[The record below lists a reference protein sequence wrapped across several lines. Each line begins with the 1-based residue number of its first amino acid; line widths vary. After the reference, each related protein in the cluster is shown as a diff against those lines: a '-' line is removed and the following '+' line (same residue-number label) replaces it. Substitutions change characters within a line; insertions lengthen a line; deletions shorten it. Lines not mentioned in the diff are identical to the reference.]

1 MRAADGDRV
10 SREDG
15 FDQAT
20 TIAEQSMARM
30 AAERVPPTPENFA
43 LWYAHYSGRA
53 PELSRSIGMLEGG
66 RQDFTRERT
75 EELYDR
81 FVGNSRETEA
91 VRAAGETIQ
100 AALSRLMSLMES
112 HGDGTSRYGEAL
124 QDFSG
129 RLESGLGIDQLRI
142 LLGTVVAETS
152 GMLEQNRALQTQ
164 LSNAGE
170 QLAELRRNL
179 DSVRRQ
185 AITDGLTG
193 LFNRKHFDEV
203 LTEAAGRASAGG
215 RPLSLLMIDIDFFKK
230 FNDQH
235 GHTVGDHVLALVA
248 RTLSECISPQDTAAR
263 YGGEEFA
270 IVAPG
275 LRAREAA
282 ALGERIRETV
292 ASKRVV
298 NRARNQSLGTI
309 TLSVGVAVLEP
320 GEVHAALVQ
329 RADGALYA
337 AKRQGRNRVVVAAGG
352 AAGRAAS
359 GAGGDMPAG
368 PISPGGAARGCSAR

>member
-1 MRAADGDRV
+1 M
-10 SREDG
+10 SREDD
-15 FDQAT
+15 FDRAT
-20 TIAEQSMARM
+20 AVAGQSMARM
-30 AAERVPPTPENFA
+30 AAEGVPPTPENFA
-43 LWYAHYSGRA
+43 LWYAHYSGRV
-53 PELSRSIGMLEGG
+53 PELSRSIEMLEGS

-75 EELYDR
+75 AELYDR
-81 FVGNSRETEA
+81 FLGNARETEA

-100 AALSRLMSLMES
+100 TALNHLMSLVES

-142 LLGTVVAETS
+142 LLGTIVAETG

-164 LSNAGE
+164 LSRSGE

-203 LTEAAGRASAGG
+203 LAEAADRAGKTG

-248 RTLSECISPQDTAAR
+248 RTLSDSISGQDTAAR

-270 IVAPG
+270 VVAPG

-282 ALGERIRETV
+282 ALGQRIRETV
-292 ASKRVV
+292 ASKRIV
-298 NRARNQSLGTI
+298 NRSRNQSLGTI
-309 TLSVGVAVLEP
+309 TLSVGVAALEA
-320 GEVHAALVQ
+320 GERLTTLVQ

-337 AKRQGRNRVVVAAGG
+337 AKRQGRNRVVVAAGAG
-352 AAGRAAS
+352 GTGTAGTPAVPVTPAAG
-359 GAGGDMPAG
+359 AG
-368 PISPGGAARGCSAR
+368 RGCSTR